1 LFTAFK
7 DGGNSQDR
15 RPAGRTTRDN
25 H

>member
-15 RPAGRTTRDN
+15 LPAGRTTRDN